1 MTICIRWLN
10 KAFSD
15 DLRQRISHY
24 YGIPMKMTVNGY
36 TWADLSEEAIEDIKR
51 TCVANGFL
59 TIHERPK
66 PVSWDIY

>member
-1 MTICIRWLN
+1 
-10 KAFSD
+10 
-15 DLRQRISHY
+15 
-24 YGIPMKMTVNGY
+24 MKMTVNGY